1 VDFWTFVFQAVNF
14 FVLVA
19 LLYWLLYKPVRRTM
33 QQREDQIKE
42 RYEAAERKSQDAD
55 KARKQAEAKQHEI
68 DEKRQQ
74 LLNEANQAAQE
85 RREAMVN
92 DAKAEADRL
101 VQRTRDAVRREWTQA
116 ADALGETLSRTV
128 LTLCAKVLEA
138 TGDSLTERAARE
150 VIERI
155 DAFDGADLEEAKRGA
170 KTDRVTVRVA
180 GPFSDK
186 AKQQLSKAIGKKL
199 GADAVELDVQEDASL
214 VAGIEVALGTLRI
227 RSHWRHRLDE
237 ALTAARQT
245 IAESAPPTGQDE
257 KPDEA
262 GEAEAGAETEAK
274 QKNPDETDEQH
285 D

>member
-1 VDFWTFVFQAVNF
+1 MDFWTFVFQAVNF

-33 QQREDQIKE
+33 QQREDQVKE
-42 RYEAAERKSQDAD
+42 RYEAAERKAQEAD
-55 KARKQAEAKQHEI
+55 QARKQAEVKQHEI
-68 DEKRQQ
+68 DEKREQ
-74 LLNEANQAAQE
+74 LLDEAKQAAQE

-138 TGDSLTERAARE
+138 GGDSLTERAARE
-150 VIERI
+150 VGERI
-155 DAFDGADLEEAKRGA
+155 DALDGTDLEEAKRGA
-170 KTDRVTVRVA
+170 KNDRVTVHVA
-180 GPFSDK
+180 GALSDK

-199 GADAVELDVQEDASL
+199 GADTVELDVQEDASL
-214 VAGIEVALGTLRI
+214 VAGVEVALGTLRI
-227 RSHWRHRLDE
+227 RSHWRGRLDE

-245 IAESAPPTGQDE
+245 IIENAPPPSQDE

-262 GEAEAGAETEAK
+262 NEAEAGAEAGAK
-274 QKNPDETDEQH
+274 QNKPNSTDDKNA
-285 D
+285 